1 MEILEHWLET
11 GQLSEDDLSVH
22 YTNFFKH
29 RQAEDDK
36 YDHNCSFNAIGFDGT
51 LPIFGLDNEK
61 IVVMSHNCPMV
72 MEMQFAHHKIRAF
85 NGYNHQNCIQS
96 AKQSPDGQYLATRS
110 SDAIALWKTDTRQ
123 VFNFSIF
130 LVSQFKS
137 PFLQVLFDP
146 H

>member
-36 YDHNCSFNAIGFDGT
+36 YDNDCSSTSIGFDGS
-51 LPIFGLDNEK
+51 LPIFGLDDEK

-72 MEMQFAHHKIRAF
+72 LETQFAPQKTRAF
-85 NGYNHQNCIQS
+85 NGYSHQNCILS
-96 AKQSPDGQYLATRS
+96 AKLSPDGQYLASKS
-110 SDAIALWKTDTRQ
+110 SDAIALWKMDTRCALPY
-123 VFNFSIF
+123 VSIF
-130 LVSQFKS
+130 L
-137 PFLQVLFDP
+137 
-146 H
+146 